1 MGHVTALI
9 ASYLPIVIA
18 LLCLIAAWLFGD
30 WRNWR
35 TYYPTI
41 LFAICVDFFISL
53 LIYNYPLWQFHQ
65 SAVTP
70 NHTIADFFI
79 AFTNLPCIV
88 LVYLSKY
95 PFKSHLWKQVVY
107 AAVWP
112 AIFTGIESLFLLIKM
127 LTYHNNWNF
136 WWSIAVW
143 VFMFIGLRLHFT
155 KPLWAW
161 LLCFAGAV
169 FLILYFHIPISKMK

>member
-1 MGHVTALI
+1 MGHITELI
-9 ASYLPIVIA
+9 VSYLPVIMA

-30 WRNWR
+30 WRNWK

-41 LFAICVDFFISL
+41 LFAICVDFLVSL
-53 LIYNYPLWQFHQ
+53 LSYNYSLWVFHK

-70 NHTIADFFI
+70 NHTIADFMI
-79 AFTNLPCIV
+79 AFSNLPCIV
-88 LVYLSKY
+88 MVYLHKY
-95 PFKSHLWKQVVY
+95 PLKSRPLRQVIY
-107 AAVWP
+107 IAIWSAV
-112 AIFTGIESLFLLIKM
+112 FTCVEGLFLLIKM

-155 KPLWAW
+155 RPLWAW
-161 LLCFAGAV
+161 LLCVAGVV
-169 FLILYFHIPISKMK
+169 FLILYFHIPIAKMK